1 EPLVAAERAPGPL
14 DPVREREAGAR
25 RERRV
30 EHRKQP
36 LEPRT
41 GLAVETGANL
51 RIADGFKDAASPASL
66 GDGCEVAPGEPAP
79 RRVQHREP
87 RDIVGRVQQRTRQAD
102 QVLHGLTL
110 AERLDLDGVDR
121 EPALAEPL

>member
-1 EPLVAAERAPGPL
+1 
-14 DPVREREAGAR
+14 
-25 RERRV
+25 
-30 EHRKQP
+30 
-36 LEPRT
+36 PRT
-41 GLAVETGANL
+41 GLAFETGANL
-51 RIADGFKDAASPASL
+51 RIADGFKDAAGPASL

-121 EPALAEPL
+121 EPALTEPLLQAAEMCAALHEHRHAERRMLATLALDDIDGD